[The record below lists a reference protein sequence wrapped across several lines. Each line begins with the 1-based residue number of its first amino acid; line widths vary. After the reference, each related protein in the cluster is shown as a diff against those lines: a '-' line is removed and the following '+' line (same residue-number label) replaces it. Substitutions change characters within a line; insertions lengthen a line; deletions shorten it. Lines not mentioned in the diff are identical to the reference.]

1 MVESASGKVWDAEVG
16 GVGRGVVR
24 VAQHSWK
31 GEARPGKEL
40 DGKNRE
46 VQLQLKGP
54 RTCLMQQLLKSS
66 QNSEARV
73 ARKESWLQFRRRT

>member
-24 VAQHSWK
+24 IAQHSWK
-31 GEARPGKEL
+31 GEAGPEKEL

-73 ARKESWLQFRRRT
+73 ARKESWLQFKRRT

>member
-1 MVESASGKVWDAEVG
+1 MVEPASGKVWDAEVG

-24 VAQHSWK
+24 IAQHSWE
-31 GEARPGKEL
+31 GEARP
-40 DGKNRE
+40 GKNRE

-73 ARKESWLQFRRRT
+73 ARKESWLQFKRRT